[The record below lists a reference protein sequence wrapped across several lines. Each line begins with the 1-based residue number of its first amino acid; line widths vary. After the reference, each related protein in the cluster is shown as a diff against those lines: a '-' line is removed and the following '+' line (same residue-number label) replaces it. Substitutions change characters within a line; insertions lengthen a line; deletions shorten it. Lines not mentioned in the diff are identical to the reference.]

1 MRKSLGGQVERAATV
16 GSSAAA
22 AHRGTLPWFVA
33 GLLLLATGCQTYS
46 RQAEHMTS
54 TWAAGNAATAA
65 AEFARRADKKADSKD
80 GVIWQLEA
88 GTALRAAGRY
98 PESNRQFDAAAVRMD
113 DYERQAKV
121 KLGREAAAIF
131 SNQQNLAYEG
141 RSYDKIML
149 HTYEALN
156 YLALGEVDRARPELI
171 RAYQRQQDAVAE
183 NQRRIEEARDAERDS
198 GQGEAIARTRADPG
212 FNSAINGLT
221 QNLEGFK
228 FYADYVNPFSVYL
241 DGLYFLYAGEG
252 PSDLERATKSLR
264 RVAEVAGN
272 NPVVLADL
280 RTAEAAVN
288 GHPLTNAPLTYVI
301 FETGRVAS
309 REQVRID
316 IPIILADVSY
326 VGAAFPKLAFHDDYA
341 RSLTVTAGNQQAN
354 TTLVANMD
362 AVVALDFKNELP
374 GIITKTLISTV
385 AKAAAGWAV
394 NDAARQQDEGLGLL
408 ARIVTAAVQAAVNIA
423 DTRSWTT
430 LPKEFQV
437 ARVNTPADRRV
448 TVNTPG
454 SAAYTVTLVDGR
466 VNVVYVR
473 STSTGSP
480 LLVSQFRLK

>member
-1 MRKSLGGQVERAATV
+1 MRGALPLWIAA
-16 GSSAAA
+16 
-22 AHRGTLPWFVA
+22 
-33 GLLLLATGCQTYS
+33 LLLLATGCQTYS
-46 RQAEHMTS
+46 RQAEHMTGA
-54 TWAAGNAATAA
+54 WAAGNATSA
-65 AEFARRADKKADSKD
+65 AEAFARRADKKAGSKD
-80 GVIWQLEA
+80 AVIWDLEA
-88 GTALRAAGRY
+88 GTALRGAAKY
-98 PESNRQFDAAAVRMD
+98 ADSNRYFDAAAARME

-121 KLGREAAAIF
+121 KLGREAGAIF
-131 SNQQNLAYEG
+131 SNQQNLPYAG
-141 RSYDKIML
+141 RSYDKILL

-183 NQRRIEEARDAERDS
+183 NQRRIEEARDAERES

-212 FNSAINGLT
+212 FNAAINGLT

-288 GHPLTNAPLTYVI
+288 GVSLTNAPLTYVI

-326 VGAAFPKLAFHDDYA
+326 VGAAFPQLAFHDDYA
-341 RSLTVTAGNQQAN
+341 RSLTVTAGNQQVA
-354 TTLVANMD
+354 TALVANMD

-374 GIITKTLISTV
+374 SIITKTLISTV

-448 TVNTPG
+448 TVNTLGGPPQV
-454 SAAYTVTLVDGR
+454 VTLVDGQ

-480 LLVSQFRLK
+480 LLVSQFRLR

>member
-1 MRKSLGGQVERAATV
+1 MLPGGQDEGAATA
-16 GSSAAA
+16 GSPAAGA
-22 AHRGTLPWFVA
+22 PHSPWPWFLA
-33 GLLLLATGCQTYS
+33 SLLLLVTGCQTYS
-46 RQAEHMTS
+46 RQAEAMTS
-54 TWAAGNAATAA
+54 TWAAGNAAAA
-65 AEFARRADKKADSKD
+65 AEAFARRADKRADSKD

-88 GTALRAAGRY
+88 GTALRAACRY
-98 PESNRQFDAAAVRMD
+98 PESNRQFTAAAARMEA
-113 DYERQAKV
+113 YERQAKV

-131 SNQQNLAYEG
+131 SNPQNLPYEG

-156 YLALGEVDRARPELI
+156 YLALGEVDPARPELI

-198 GQGEAIARTRADPG
+198 GQTDAIARTRADPG
-212 FNSAINGLT
+212 FSAAINGLT
-221 QNLEGFK
+221 RNLEGFK

-241 DGLYFLYAGEG
+241 DGLYFLYAGAG

-264 RVAEVAGN
+264 RVAEVAGD
-272 NPVVLADL
+272 NPAVFADL

-288 GHPLTNAPLTYVI
+288 GLPLANAPFTYVI

-316 IPIILADVSY
+316 IPIIIADVSY
-326 VGAAFPKLAFHDDYA
+326 VGAAFPQLAFHDDYA
-341 RSLTVTAGNQQAN
+341 RSLTVTAGNQQVA
-354 TTLVANMD
+354 TALVANMD

-374 GIITKTLISTV
+374 AIVTKTLISTV

-437 ARVNTPADRRV
+437 ARVNTPPDRHV

-454 SAAYTVTLVDGR
+454 GPPTAVTLVDGR
-466 VNVVYVR
+466 INVVYVR
-473 STSTGSP
+473 STSAGSP
-480 LLVSQFRLK
+480 LWVSQFRLR